1 MIQTNYNTEKHF
13 VLTNNEDK
21 IMAIIN
27 CPAGK
32 NDISE
37 KLKKAI
43 SEDEELKSITFE
55 NDFIMDNLGVIYIV
69 KALVIHEY
77 YNDNDDDDEE
87 ISSYYSLTE
96 AWIY

>member
-21 IMAIIN
+21 IMAIIL

-37 KLKKAI
+37 KVKQAI
-43 SEDEELKSITFE
+43 SEDEDAETTLVNS
-55 NDFIMDNLGVIYIV
+55 FIMDELGVIYTLNAMT
-69 KALVIHEY
+69 KDEF
-77 YNDNDDDDEE
+77 NDEE
-87 ISSYYSLTE
+87 ISRYYSLTE

>member
-1 MIQTNYNTEKHF
+1 MIQTNYNTEKYF

-37 KLKKAI
+37 KVKKAI
-43 SEDEELKSITFE
+43 SEDEDLQSIELQ
-55 NDFIMDNLGVIYIV
+55 NDFIMDSLGVIYTL
-69 KALVIHEY
+69 KAKTINEI
-77 YNDNDDDDEE
+77 DDENE
-87 ISSYYSLTE
+87 SYYSLTE

>member
-37 KLKKAI
+37 KVKQAI
-43 SEDEELKSITFE
+43 YEDEMLDSIKLT
-55 NDFIMDNLGVIYIV
+55 NDFIMNESGVIYILN
-69 KALVIHEY
+69 ALII
-77 YNDNDDDDEE
+77 DIAGEE
-87 ISSYYSLTE
+87 ENESYYSLTE
-96 AWIY
+96 SWIY

>member
-1 MIQTNYNTEKHF
+1 MATIKTNFNTEKHF

-37 KLKKAI
+37 KVKQAI
-43 SEDEELKSITFE
+43 SEDENAESVTLVNQFVTDKAGATYILNAMIKDE
-55 NDFIMDNLGVIYIV
+55 CNDEGNSN
-69 KALVIHEY
+69 Y
-77 YNDNDDDDEE
+77 YN
-87 ISSYYSLTE
+87 LTE
-96 AWIY
+96 ACIY